1 MNQEATREELLL
13 EIARLLKEEQRWNLD
28 VSQEILQQNVYKN
41 FGDEAADY
49 AFHSQNPDWNS
60 EQTVPGLLATVQKI
74 FKIISEDSYTI
85 SQASRWFLEE
95 ESRRITNSTK
105 VRKIKR
111 IKEFINWFG
120 DVPIKEI
127 DLE

>member
-1 MNQEATREELLL
+1 MNQEATKEERLL
-13 EIARLLKEEQRWNLD
+13 ETARLLKEQRGNLD
-28 VSQEILQQNVYKN
+28 VSHEILQQNVYKI

-49 AFHSQNPDWNS
+49 AFHSHQPNWDS
-60 EQTVPGLLATVQKI
+60 EQNVPGIIETVQKA